1 MSNDYGNYTTYHFD
15 DVDEMSD
22 YESTGAPPP
31 PPPRDDDDDD
41 NVPRGGTTT
50 TTALVDEVPKDLQ
63 AASAAK
69 TNATL
74 NDTLAT
80 DPEAGEYGDLPED
93 DDGEDGS
100 VEIPPTKVVEEMV
113 RREQKAA
120 GIPTKHAN
128 NNNNKTMMG
137 VVGCLLVCLAVLL
150 GVGFGTGTFGSSR
163 DASGGTGTTTGTE
176 ANGNTGSSTSRPPVD
191 PTDTV
196 AETTRGAALRE
207 FLSDAS
213 LGGPDVF
220 ADLASPES
228 LALQW
233 LVLED
238 PLQLDATETED
249 QFRLTQRYALGVLWF
264 HSDFTW
270 ANETNWLNEDEC
282 TWFGI
287 TCMALGA
294 NVGGT
299 GTSDNNS
306 TTTTIAS
313 SSQQQVVTRINLE
326 ANNVQGGIPQ
336 DLALLGFLT
345 SLNLADNVLEG
356 GLPVSLGTRMVT
368 LQELLLDRN
377 LLDADV
383 SAYDFSGLADSLVL
397 MDLSSNRL
405 QGSLPESLWSLT
417 TLEMLVLDNNAF
429 TGALSGPGLAQLTNL
444 GEYILLLRAALLLFV
459 TCMKL
464 LDDKLLTLYTLSS
477 TC

>member
-31 PPPRDDDDDD
+31 PPPADDDDAPP
-41 NVPRGGTTT
+41 VTTGT
-50 TTALVDEVPKDLQ
+50 TTALVDGVPKDDLE
-63 AASAAK
+63 ANSKAIKKANNNK
-69 TNATL
+69 L

-80 DPEAGEYGDLPED
+80 DPEAAEYGDMAEDD

-120 GIPTKHAN
+120 GIPTKQGSGS
-128 NNNNKTMMG
+128 NKVTMG
-137 VVGCLLVCLAVLL
+137 VVGCLLVSLAVLL
-150 GVGFGTGTFGSSR
+150 GVGFGTGTFGSSSE
-163 DASGGTGTTTGTE
+163 ATATGTGTE
-176 ANGNTGSSTSRPPVD
+176 ADGTTGNTRPSVD
-191 PTDTV
+191 PTDAV
-196 AETTRGAALRE
+196 AETTRGAAMRD
-207 FLSDAS
+207 FLSDTS

-238 PLQLDATETED
+238 PLQLDATNTQH
-249 QFRLTQRYALGVLWF
+249 QFQLTQRYALSVLWF

-270 ANETNWLNEDEC
+270 ANETNWLNDDEC

-287 TCMALGA
+287 TCMTLGA
-294 NVGGT
+294 NVGGA
-299 GTSDNNS
+299 GTSDNA
-306 TTTTIAS
+306 TTTTVTTT
-313 SSQQQVVTRINLE
+313 QQVVTRINLE
-326 ANNVQGGIPQ
+326 GNNVQGSIPQ

-356 GLPVSLGTRMVT
+356 SLPASLGSDMVT

-377 LLDADV
+377 LLDMDL
-383 SAYDFSGLADSLVL
+383 SGYDWSGLADSLVL
-397 MDLSSNRL
+397 LDLSSNSL
-405 QGSLPESLWSLT
+405 QGTLPDSLWTLV

-429 TGALSGPGLAQLTNL
+429 TGALSGPGLAKLTNL
-444 GEYILLLRAALLLFV
+444 GE
-459 TCMKL
+459 
-464 LDDKLLTLYTLSS
+464 
-477 TC
+477 